1 MMRPDG
7 NTAPTMT
14 ILRFRETKSEDGLVT
29 VVDKCLSGYITQD
42 GFKMVGYSMKRKVT
56 PASDVGTTPRNPLK
70 HSA

>member
-1 MMRPDG
+1 MMRPNG
-7 NTAPTMT
+7 SAVPTMT
-14 ILRFRETKSEDGLVT
+14 ILRFRETKSDNGLVT

-56 PASDVGTTPRNPLK
+56 PASDADTTPRNPLK